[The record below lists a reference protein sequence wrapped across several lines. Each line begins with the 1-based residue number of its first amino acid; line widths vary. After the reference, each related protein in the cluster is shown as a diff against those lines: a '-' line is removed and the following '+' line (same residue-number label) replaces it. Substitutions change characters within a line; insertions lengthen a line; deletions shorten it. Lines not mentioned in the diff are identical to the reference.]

1 MIAIVLVSVGAGF
14 AQKPANEAPER
25 AAIQAVLDAHGATWT
40 RETSYM
46 AGLHDENGKEVPP
59 QVSSYT
65 GVLVQEHSG
74 WKVTAFRSLPQVKP
88 QTAAQ

>member
-1 MIAIVLVSVGAGF
+1 MAIVDG
-14 AQKPANEAPER
+14 
-25 AAIQAVLDAHGATWT
+25 D
-40 RETSYM
+40 SYM

-65 GVLVQEHSG
+65 AVLVKEHG
-74 WKVTAFRSLPQVKP
+74 EWKVTAFRSLPQVKP